1 MASKP
6 PTPPAPR
13 QNKDAFEVPYTGES
27 PSQALARIVTDGTA
41 SAATFKVYADC
52 GESLEVPDLVKEMKR
67 AGDEAVSGNMARTER
82 MLANQ
87 LLTLDAMFHNLARRA
102 YRQEQFKG
110 IEVLTRLALKAQS
123 QARATAETLGML
135 KNPMP
140 YIKQA
145 NIAHG
150 PQQVNNGTR
159 PTHADNFQT
168 EQNKLLEAQHGNP
181 LDPGAA
187 TATGRGNQEMAA
199 LGAVNRPTKRRGQA
213 TIQP

>member
-1 MASKP
+1 METKP

-13 QNKDAFEVPYTGES
+13 QSKDAFEVPYTGES
-27 PSQALARIVTDGTA
+27 SSQALARIVTDGTA

-123 QARATAETLGML
+123 QARATAETLGLL
-135 KNPMP
+135 KNPAP
-140 YIKQA
+140 YM
-145 NIAHG
+145 G
-150 PQQVNNGTR
+150 S
-159 PTHADNFQT
+159 FQET
-168 EQNKLLEAQHGNP
+168 ENKA
-181 LDPGAA
+181 
-187 TATGRGNQEMAA
+187 R
-199 LGAVNRPTKRRGQA
+199 
-213 TIQP
+213 